1 MVSVRVARLGERA
14 IGLDRTLLFV
24 VGPLERRGAEAAGAP
39 ATLEREEDVGAV
51 REAGR
56 FAGRVGDFGR
66 GLTKALAGDCVAFF
80 AAWLAVDDV
89 ADGRPFSFEE
99 FAVDVGGLVVFSAA
113 GFVVAAFVAADV
125 LDEFDL
131 TEWPGVTG
139 VFGSAGDFVGFEDD
153 AVVADDLLVEIGA
166 GFALDLFDVTLPL
179 EFEGSAVLSFP
190 VFTPFKPSPT
200 LELPLSA
207 SPPETAAELV
217 ISAGKSFVFGSSTV
231 VGLSGLAVE
240 LPPAGFAS
248 AELVCCPSCL
258 LVSMSG
264 VSMANSGTISET
276 ARLSL
281 LAWNSS
287 AIECF
292 LSWISS

>member
-1 MVSVRVARLGERA
+1 MVSGRE
-14 IGLDRTLLFV
+14 IGLERTLLFV
-24 VGPLERRGAEAAGAP
+24 VGPLERRGAAAAGAP
-39 ATLEREEDVGAV
+39 AILEREDDVGAV

-56 FAGRVGDFGR
+56 FAGRVGDLGR
-66 GLTKALAGDCVAFF
+66 GFTNALAVDCVCFF
-80 AAWLAVDDV
+80 AAWLAVEDV
-89 ADGRPFSFEE
+89 ADGRPFGFEE
-99 FAVDVGGLVVFSAA
+99 LAVDVGGLVVFS
-113 GFVVAAFVAADV
+113 GAAFVAADV
-125 LDEFDL
+125 REELDL
-131 TEWPGVTG
+131 TEWLGVTG

-153 AVVADDLLVEIGA
+153 AVVADDLFVEIGA
-166 GFALDLFDVTLPL
+166 GFAFDLFDVTLPF
-179 EFEGSAVLSFP
+179 EFEDGAVFSFP

-200 LELPLSA
+200 FELPFSA

-217 ISAGKSFVFGSSTV
+217 ISAGKSLVFGSSTV

-240 LPPAGFAS
+240 LPPTGFAS
-248 AELVCCPSCL
+248 AEVVCCPSCL

-276 ARLSL
+276 AMLSL

-287 AIECF
+287 AIDCF